1 MYFLYYVCIRI
12 KWNTNKNNNIMTLA
26 ELQNQ
31 IQASNESYSQNRKI
45 YLNTFIGK
53 KFIHKGI
60 TYTIEGVTDNN
71 ENFIFNGVDELNAR
85 TILNY
90 FYN

>member
-1 MYFLYYVCIRI
+1 
-12 KWNTNKNNNIMTLA
+12 MTLL
-26 ELQNQ
+26 ELQKQ
-31 IQASNESYSQNRKI
+31 IEDSNRSYSENRKL

-53 KFIHKGI
+53 KFNHKGI

-71 ENFIFNGVDELNAR
+71 QNFIFNGVDELNAR